1 MRLKEIR
8 HKLSEAEKMIFEI
21 SFKQNKSLEN
31 LSSIYSNL
39 LNLRKH
45 FLYLNFMEV
54 EQEELEEVRYR
65 INESIL
71 NLKILIKEMKG
82 LSIDLEISQMEELI
96 K

>member
-39 LNLRKH
+39 LNLRKY